1 MNSGNQ
7 ILSLVYKNLL
17 ISYRNKEI
25 FIEALLPI
33 VVGAMLTLRGIY
45 IYNLYLRIIIWNET
59 IDAITL

>member
-25 FIEALLPI
+25 FVEALLPI

-45 IYNLYLRIIIWNET
+45 RYKINLRIIIWNET